1 MKRTRKYF
9 GVIWPILAALYSPIG
24 LYAENMS
31 EIVRGDVYRSLVISA
46 ALAVL
51 VTILCWLIFRERRMA
66 LLVAAG
72 LMLYVFSYGHIY
84 AAMKTVS
91 IGSVVVGRH
100 RYLFP
105 VMTGLFF
112 LWMYWIWKRDAARQ
126 TWYQFLRVMLVIL
139 LAFPVYN
146 IITQW
151 DRAMEAP
158 EIEEGVS
165 RAGIL
170 EDSEDYPDIYYIVLD
185 AYGRED
191 VLEVHYDFDN
201 SEFIAALQARGFFV
215 AEEARSNYPSTFLSL
230 PSSLNMAYMNDLA
243 DLHTLEDGEWWHE
256 LMERLRHSEV
266 REILENEGYAI
277 LSYDSGHPFTW
288 IYDADEFIRPPE
300 NTTRFNSYETMLIDT
315 TLALF
320 VRDLFVNHSALE
332 EQIHFPQYEAHRI
345 RITYA
350 FEALGEIAER
360 PERTFVFAHI
370 ISPHPPFIFNPNGG
384 DIIHDTP
391 FTFLDGSDYP
401 GSIDEYVQ
409 EYPDQ
414 LAYIN
419 DLVLEAIDEIQ
430 HNSEHR
436 PYILIQADHG
446 PGGHLDW
453 ENPSEEGLSER
464 FGILSAFSFPDGDYR
479 ALYPSITPVN
489 SFRVVFNQLLDSGY
503 PLLEERQYYTRPD
516 NMLLFEEVEFPDP
529 QE

>member
-1 MKRTRKYF
+1 MKRIRKYF
-9 GVIWPILAALYSPIG
+9 GIFWPILAALYSPIG

-31 EIVRGDVYRSLVISA
+31 EIIREDVYRSL
-46 ALAVL
+46 AVSVAVAVA
-51 VTILCWLIFRERRMA
+51 VTILCWILFRERRLT
-66 LLVAAG
+66 LLFAAG
-72 LMLYVFSYGHIY
+72 SILWLFSYGHLY
-84 AAMKTVS
+84 AVLKTVS
-91 IGSVVVGRH
+91 VGGVVLGRH

-105 VMTGLFF
+105 MMTGLFL
-112 LWMYWIWKRDAARQ
+112 LWIYWIWKKEAARA
-126 TWYQFLRVMLVIL
+126 TWFQFLRVTLVIL
-139 LAFPVYN
+139 IIFPVWH

-185 AYGRED
+185 AYTRADMLKE
-191 VLEVHYDFDN
+191 YFRFDN
-201 SEFIAALQARGFFV
+201 SEFIAALQDRRFYV
-215 AEEARSNYPSTFLSL
+215 AEEARSNYTSTFLSI
-230 PSSLNMAYMNDLA
+230 PSALNLTYMNDLA
-243 DLHTLEDGEWWHE
+243 DDYALEEGEWWPE

-300 NTTRFNSYETMLIDT
+300 NTSTFNTYEAMLLDT
-315 TLALF
+315 TLARFIIDALSNAS
-320 VRDLFVNHSALE
+320 VRN
-332 EQIHFPQYEAHRI
+332 EQFLYPEYEVHRSRI
-345 RITYA
+345 RFTLNS
-350 FEALGEIAER
+350 LGDIAER

-370 ISPHPPFIFNPNGG
+370 MCPHPPFVFEAAG
-384 DIIHDTP
+384 DPLIGTEP
-391 FTFLDGSDYP
+391 FHLGLIRSEESVAEDFTGQ
-401 GSIDEYVQ
+401 IEY
-409 EYPDQ
+409 
-414 LAYIN
+414 LN
-419 DLVLEAIDEIQ
+419 SLVLEAIDEILR
-430 HNSEHR
+430 NSSNA

-446 PGGHLDW
+446 MKSHLDW
-453 ENPSEEGLSER
+453 LDTSMESQYQRYS
-464 FGILSAFSFPDGDYR
+464 ILSAYYFPGGAFD